1 MDVNP
6 VKAKLAQDL
15 PSLGTWSAS
24 GDPTVAE
31 TLLHTTDLDWITL
44 DFEHNPIDVST
55 AVNCLRAANGS
66 GKPVFA
72 RIPSNDP
79 IWVKR
84 VLDIGFAGIVV
95 PDVKDEVEAERAVV
109 AAKYRPRGLR
119 GIGST
124 RGQLVYGS
132 DYYAKA
138 NDLILVVLMIEDW
151 RAVDRIDKIMQ
162 VPDVDVCFIGPND
175 LASTLGVPT
184 GLNNKHPNHVSA
196 VKKVVAAGKR
206 HGVATGI
213 HCLDGNEA
221 TERIQQ
227 GMRWFPIASDVRLI
241 KSAVDNELASVASG
255 ADGNG
260 DDAERGEATFY

>member
-6 VKAKLAQDL
+6 VKAKLNQNL

-24 GDPTVAE
+24 GDSTVIE
-31 TLLHTTDLDWITL
+31 TLLHTTDFDWVTL
-44 DFEHNPIDVST
+44 DFEHNAIDVST
-55 AVNCLRAANGS
+55 AVHCLRAGTGS
-66 GKPVFA
+66 GKPIFA

-84 VLDIGFAGIVV
+84 VLDIGFTGIVV
-95 PDVKDEVEAERAVV
+95 PDVKDEEEAERAVQ

-138 NDLILVVLMIEDW
+138 NDIVMVVCMIEDW
-151 RAVDRIDKIMQ
+151 HTVDRIDKIMQ
-162 VPDVDVCFIGPND
+162 VPDLDVCFVGPND
-175 LASTLGVPT
+175 LASSLGVST
-184 GLNNKHPNHVSA
+184 GLDNKHPDHVKA
-196 VKKVVAAGKR
+196 VETVVAAGKK

-213 HCLDGNEA
+213 HCIDGNEA
-221 TERIQQ
+221 ARRIQQ
-227 GMRWFPIASDVRLI
+227 GMTWFPIASDVRLL
-241 KSAVDNELASVASG
+241 KSGVDAELANVASG
-255 ADGNG
+255 SSEES
-260 DDAERGEATFY
+260 DDDNATFY

>member
-6 VKAKLAQDL
+6 VKAKLKQNI

-24 GDPTVAE
+24 GDTTVIE
-31 TLLHTTDLDWITL
+31 TLLHTTDFDWVTL

-55 AVNCLRAANGS
+55 AVNCLRAGNGS
-66 GKPVFA
+66 GKPIFA

-95 PDVKDEVEAERAVV
+95 PDVKDEDEAERAVQ

-124 RGQLVYGS
+124 RGQLVYGA
-132 DYYAKA
+132 DYYEKA
-138 NDLILVVLMIEDW
+138 NDIIMVVCMIEDW
-151 RAVDRIDKIMQ
+151 RAVDRIDKIME
-162 VPDVDVCFIGPND
+162 VPDLDVCFVGPND
-175 LASTLGVPT
+175 LASSLSVPT
-184 GLNNKHPNHVSA
+184 GLDNQHPDHVKA
-196 VKKVVAAGKR
+196 VEAVVAAGKK

-213 HCLDGNEA
+213 HCIDGNEA
-221 TERIQQ
+221 ARRIEQ
-227 GMRWFPIASDVRLI
+227 GMTWFPIASDVRLL
-241 KSAVDNELASVASG
+241 KGAVDAELANVAAG
-255 ADGNG
+255 TGDIDDGDEN
-260 DDAERGEATFY
+260 ATFY

>member
-6 VKAKLAQDL
+6 VKAKLNQNL

-24 GDPTVAE
+24 GDPTVIE
-31 TLLHTTDLDWITL
+31 TLLHTTDFDWVTL

-55 AVNCLRAANGS
+55 AVNCLRAGNGS
-66 GKPVFA
+66 GKPIFA

-84 VLDIGFAGIVV
+84 VLDIGFTGIVV
-95 PDVKDEVEAERAVV
+95 PDVKDEEEAERAVQ

-124 RGQLVYGS
+124 RGQLVYGGN
-132 DYYAKA
+132 YYEKA
-138 NDLILVVLMIEDW
+138 NDIIMVVCMIEDW

-162 VPDVDVCFIGPND
+162 VPDIDVCFVGPND
-175 LASTLGVPT
+175 LASSLGVPT
-184 GLNNKHPNHVSA
+184 GLDNKHPQHVKAVETVVSA
-196 VKKVVAAGKR
+196 GKK

-213 HCLDGNEA
+213 HCIDGKEA
-221 TERIQQ
+221 AHRIEQ
-227 GMRWFPIASDVRLI
+227 GMTWFPIASDVRLL
-241 KSAVDNELASVASG
+241 KSAVDSELANVASG
-255 ADGNG
+255 TE
-260 DDAERGEATFY
+260 DDSDDDSATFY

>member
-6 VKAKLAQDL
+6 VKAKLAQGK

-24 GDPTVAE
+24 GDPTVIE
-31 TLLHTTDLDWITL
+31 TLLHTTDLDWVTL

-55 AVNCLRAANGS
+55 AVNCLRAGNGS
-66 GKPVFA
+66 GKPMFA

-84 VLDIGFAGIVV
+84 VLDIGFTGIVV
-95 PDVKDEVEAERAVV
+95 PDVKDEDEAERAVV

-124 RGQLVYGS
+124 RGQLVYGA

-138 NDLILVVLMIEDW
+138 NDLMLVVCMIEDW
-151 RAVDRIDKIMQ
+151 KAVDRIDKIMQ
-162 VPDVDVCFIGPND
+162 VPDLDVCFVGPND
-175 LASTLGVPT
+175 LASSLGVPT
-184 GLNNKHPNHVSA
+184 GLDNKHPDHVKA
-196 VKKVVAAGKR
+196 VETVVAAGKK

-213 HCLDGNEA
+213 HCIDGNEA
-221 TERIQQ
+221 ARRIEQ
-227 GMRWFPIASDVRLI
+227 GMTWFPIASDVRLL
-241 KSAVDNELASVASG
+241 KSAVDAELANVASG
-255 ADGNG
+255 SRGGG
-260 DDAERGEATFY
+260 DEENATFY

>member
-6 VKAKLAQDL
+6 VKAKLNQNM

-24 GDPTVAE
+24 GDPTVVE
-31 TLLHTTDLDWITL
+31 TLLHTTDFDWVTL

-55 AVNCLRAANGS
+55 AVNCLRAGNGS
-66 GKPVFA
+66 GKPMFA

-84 VLDIGFAGIVV
+84 VLDIGFTGIVV
-95 PDVKDEVEAERAVV
+95 PDVKDEDEAERAVQ

-132 DYYAKA
+132 DYYQKA
-138 NDLILVVLMIEDW
+138 NDIIMVVCMIEDW

-162 VPDVDVCFIGPND
+162 VLDLDVCFVGPND
-175 LASTLGVPT
+175 LASSLGVPT
-184 GLNNKHPNHVSA
+184 GLDNKHPDHVKA
-196 VKKVVAAGKR
+196 VATVVAAGKK

-213 HCLDGNEA
+213 HCIDGNEA
-221 TERIQQ
+221 ARRIEQ
-227 GMRWFPIASDVRLI
+227 GMTWFPIASDVRLL
-241 KSAVDNELASVASG
+241 KSAVDAELANVASG
-255 ADGNG
+255 RGDNG
-260 DDAERGEATFY
+260 DDDDSTFY